1 MARELLMGNAAI
13 GLGAIKAGVNLVSGY
28 PGTPSTEIL

>member
-13 GLGAIKAGVNLVSGY
+13 GLGAIKAGVTSVSGY
-28 PGTPSTEIL
+28 PGPPSTDIL

>member
-13 GLGAIKAGVNLVSGY
+13 GLGAIKARRKPGIRLSRNL
-28 PGTPSTEIL
+28 PLKF